1 MCTGEW
7 DGLADHPAMPYHAR
21 HTVQD
26 FCATVRRVHAYSRSQ
41 GRRITLRDGWDR
53 ERLGVMERVVRAK
66 FPDTD
71 LAAKLMATEKR
82 QLVEGNT
89 WRDTAWGC
97 VRGKDGE

>member
-1 MCTGEW
+1 M
-7 DGLADHPAMPYHAR
+7 
-21 HTVQD
+21 
-26 FCATVRRVHAYSRSQ
+26 
-41 GRRITLRDGWDR
+41 
-53 ERLGVMERVVRAK
+53 MERVVRAK

-71 LAAKLMATEKR
+71 LAAKLMATEKL